1 MGCTDNEDMGC
12 TDNEDTGWM
21 ECVVLQKDDLFN

>member
-1 MGCTDNEDMGC
+1 MGCIDNEDMGC

-21 ECVVLQKDDLFN
+21 ECVVLQEDDLFN